1 VNRTADVVVIGG
13 GVLGAA
19 TALEL
24 AGRGLSTVLLE
35 RGLPGRQ
42 GSGTTAG
49 NLHVQAIHSRRPGQA
64 VAVDNARLV
73 PLQRAT
79 SDLWNGVNDRLGRD
93 VQIVRSGGFTVA
105 ETEADLAELTRKAV
119 WEKEYGIPTEVLD
132 GDAARAAMPRLG
144 DTVIGA
150 TWCPWDGYANS
161 LLATPAFV
169 AAAVRRGAAVYT
181 NSPVTGIRRKAAG
194 EGWTVDSTVGT
205 FSAATVVN
213 AAGPWI
219 QDVAALAGLGLTMAP
234 LAIQMLETVRAPRFL
249 PHLVQHI
256 GIGLSVKQVVS
267 GSVVI
272 GGGWPAGE
280 LNLGGTTAVL
290 DESVAGNLADAVRIV
305 PEVAALRLARAWT
318 GPLAA
323 TPDEMPV
330 IGEAPG
336 LPGFFIVGGT
346 YSFTFAPLW
355 AETLADLIQGRVP
368 AHDVADLGPA
378 RLLAAAPGERKE
390 VSV

>member
-19 TALEL
+19 TAFEL

-132 GDAARAAMPRLG
+132 GDAARAAMPQLG

-169 AAAVRRGAAVYT
+169 AAAVSRGAAVYT
-181 NSPVTGIRRKAAG
+181 NSPVTGIRRGAAG
-194 EGWTVDSTVGT
+194 EGWTVESTVGT

>member
-1 VNRTADVVVIGG
+1 VNGTADVVVIGG

-19 TALEL
+19 TAFEL
-24 AGRGLSTVLLE
+24 ADRGLSTVLLE
-35 RGLPGRQ
+35 RTLPGRQ

-49 NLHVQAIHSRRPGQA
+49 NLHIQAIHSRRPGQA

-79 SDLWNGVNDRLGRD
+79 SELWNGVAERLGRD

-105 ETEADLAELTRKAV
+105 ETEADVAELDRKSV
-119 WEKEYGIPTEVLD
+119 WEREAGIPTEVLD
-132 GDAARAAMPRLG
+132 HDAALAAMPQLG
-144 DTVIGA
+144 DSVLGA

-161 LLATPAFV
+161 LLATPGFV
-169 AAAVRRGAAVYT
+169 AGARARGARVFT
-181 NSPVTGIRRKAAG
+181 NSPVTALAPSGS
-194 EGWTVDSTVGT
+194 GWTVESGVGT
-205 FSAATVVN
+205 FSAGAVVN

-219 QDVAALAGLGLTMAP
+219 QNVSALAGVRLQMAP

-256 GIGLSVKQVVS
+256 GIGLSVKQVLS

-280 LNLGGTTAVL
+280 LDLGGTAPVL
-290 DESVAGNLADAVRIV
+290 DASVAGNLADAVRVV
-305 PEVAALRLARAWT
+305 PDVGSLRLARAWT

-330 IGEAPG
+330 IGEVPG
-336 LPGFFIVGGT
+336 RHRLFVEGGT

-355 AETLADLIQGRVP
+355 AQTMADLIQGTTP

-378 RLLAAAPGERKE
+378 RLLAPASEE
-390 VSV
+390 VTV